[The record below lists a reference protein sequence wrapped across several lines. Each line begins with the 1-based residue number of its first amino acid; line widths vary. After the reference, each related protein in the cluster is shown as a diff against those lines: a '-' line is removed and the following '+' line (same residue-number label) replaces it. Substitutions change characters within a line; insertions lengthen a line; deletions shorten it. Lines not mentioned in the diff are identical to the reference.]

1 MVLIIVMH
9 LDHSREMSITL
20 SSFLGSDRL
29 NVIEMRQVLES
40 FMENCPNMYTMCVF
54 SGFIGLFHFMFHVSC

>member
-1 MVLIIVMH
+1 M
-9 LDHSREMSITL
+9 DHSREMSITL
-20 SSFLGSDRL
+20 SSFIGSDRL

-54 SGFIGLFHFMFHVSC
+54 SGFI